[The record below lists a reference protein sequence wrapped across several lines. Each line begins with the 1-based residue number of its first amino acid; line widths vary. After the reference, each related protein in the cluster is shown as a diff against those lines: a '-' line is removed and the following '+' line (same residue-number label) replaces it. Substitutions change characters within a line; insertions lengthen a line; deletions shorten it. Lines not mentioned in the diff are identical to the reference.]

1 MPVLE
6 SLFIK
11 KKLKLRCFS
20 VNIAKFLKTA
30 FFYKTPLMAAS
41 ELKPNVSNTNVNK
54 NKKSYFYILI
64 IAIQTKQILLK
75 RYDFFTTLSTSTK
88 I

>member
-1 MPVLE
+1 
-6 SLFIK
+6 
-11 KKLKLRCFS
+11 
-20 VNIAKFLKTA
+20 
-30 FFYKTPLMAAS
+30 MAAS
-41 ELKPNVSNTNVNK
+41 ELKSNVSNTNVNK